1 MAKIFRKIRLN
12 LLSAGK
18 TRNYLKYAIGEIILV
33 VIGILIALQI
43 NNLNQLNKDDKA
55 LMEYLVKIK
64 SQTQEDLV
72 VIDSLTVYRKDTSR
86 NCKIARN
93 TILDKAEDEN
103 LFILMSCGGAFFD
116 YYFRANDGGYEALK
130 SSGYYGK
137 INNTKLDSLL
147 SKYHR
152 LVDEI
157 SQNEKS
163 YNQYVEAQE
172 AYISNEFDRSLV
184 MAFAFVPQDSLRLK
198 ATSQAEYFEDFKTYT
213 ALVPYRNVISLA
225 AFQFDI
231 MIAQYAELKASGK
244 RLIEEINL
252 FLDD

>member
-1 MAKIFRKIRLN
+1 M
-12 LLSAGK
+12 
-18 TRNYLKYAIGEIILV
+18 
-33 VIGILIALQI
+33 
-43 NNLNQLNKDDKA
+43 
-55 LMEYLVKIK
+55 
-64 SQTQEDLV
+64 
-72 VIDSLTVYRKDTSR
+72 VYRKDTAK
-86 NCKIARN
+86 NCKIARDR
-93 TILDKAEDEN
+93 ILDKTEDED

-116 YYFRANDGGYEALK
+116 YYFKANDGGYEALK

-137 INNTKLDSLL
+137 INNTPLDSLL

-152 LVDEI
+152 IVDEI

-184 MAFAFVPQDSLRLK
+184 MAFAFVPQDSLKLK
-198 ATSQAEYFEDFKTYT
+198 ATSQAEYFKDFETYT

-231 MIAQYAELKASGK
+231 MISQYEQLKASGE
-244 RLIEEINL
+244 RVIEEINY

>member
-1 MAKIFRKIRLN
+1 MAKFFRKIRLN

-72 VIDSLTVYRKDTSR
+72 VIDSLIVYRKDTAK
-86 NCKIARN
+86 NCKMARN
-93 TILDKAEDEN
+93 QILNKTEDEN
-103 LFILMSCGGAFFD
+103 LFMLMSCGGAFFD
-116 YYFRANDGGYEALK
+116 YYFKANDGGYEALK
-130 SSGYYGK
+130 SSDYYGK
-137 INNTKLDSLL
+137 INNTQLDSLL

-152 LVDEI
+152 IVGEI

-184 MAFAFVPQDSLRLK
+184 MAFAFVPQDSLKLK
-198 ATSQAEYFEDFKTYT
+198 ATSQA
-213 ALVPYRNVISLA
+213 
-225 AFQFDI
+225 
-231 MIAQYAELKASGK
+231 
-244 RLIEEINL
+244 
-252 FLDD
+252 